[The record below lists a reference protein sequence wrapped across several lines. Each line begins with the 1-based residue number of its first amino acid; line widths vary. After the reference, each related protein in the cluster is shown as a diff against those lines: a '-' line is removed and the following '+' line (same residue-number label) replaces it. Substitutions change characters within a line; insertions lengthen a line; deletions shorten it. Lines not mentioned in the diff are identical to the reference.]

1 MSAPVFDPDCEGGE
15 RCTCR
20 RAEVL
25 DTPTARLIA
34 AARQCVRVWR
44 PGRDSE
50 GDGIVGEMMSALRD
64 LDAAYIDEPVGIT
77 ADIVVA
83 EACGRP
89 GCEWRERGLALQPA
103 PDGDGYGWSG
113 VAASDG
119 SDRGVEVASWDDA
132 DGRGVHASDT
142 DSDALRDESE
152 RDESNE
158 AERWDAEPLDDGR
171 YPARFGPAIRRWE
184 RILGRPAPFMAVA
197 GARGG
202 SVLNAAFSE
211 WMMGFPPGWTEGVS
225 RTARLR
231 LVGNAVQP
239 QVAEV
244 AFRGLRERLGEAR
257 GARA

>member
-1 MSAPVFDPDCEGGE
+1 MSA
-15 RCTCR
+15 
-20 RAEVL
+20 L

-34 AARQCVRVWR
+34 AARQAVRTWR
-44 PGRDSE
+44 PARDSE

-77 ADIVVA
+77 ADIVV
-83 EACGRP
+83 
-89 GCEWRERGLALQPA
+89 
-103 PDGDGYGWSG
+103 
-113 VAASDG
+113 
-119 SDRGVEVASWDDA
+119 
-132 DGRGVHASDT
+132 
-142 DSDALRDESE
+142 
-152 RDESNE
+152 
-158 AERWDAEPLDDGR
+158 
-171 YPARFGPAIRRWE
+171 
-184 RILGRPAPFMAVA
+184 VA

-257 GARA
+257 GARV

>member
-89 GCEWRERGLALQPA
+89 GCEWRERLPEVAAEYPRWGNGRGWVNA
-103 PDGDGYGWSG
+103 PDEVCPPCDELRVIRDAFRAGAEYMRRSTS
-113 VAASDG
+113 A
-119 SDRGVEVASWDDA
+119 RVEPPGPHWARITAPD
-132 DGRGVHASDT
+132 
-142 DSDALRDESE
+142 
-152 RDESNE
+152 
-158 AERWDAEPLDDGR
+158 AERVDA
-171 YPARFGPAIRRWE
+171 AA
-184 RILGRPAPFMAVA
+184 A
-197 GARGG
+197 GY
-202 SVLNAAFSE
+202 V
-211 WMMGFPPGWTEGVS
+211 EG
-225 RTARLR
+225 
-231 LVGNAVQP
+231 LVG
-239 QVAEV
+239 
-244 AFRGLRERLGEAR
+244 
-257 GARA
+257 